1 MGAGRRALGLAAVG
15 LLGLG
20 LTTVG
25 VAGCSGSA
33 PDESAGDVVRMWV
46 GPERVDCV
54 GVAPMECLQVA
65 YAEDAEPQLFY
76 DEIAGFEHQEGTAY
90 VLDVRVDEVADPPAD
105 ASSLT
110 YTLVTVVS
118 ETPA

>member
-1 MGAGRRALGLAAVG
+1 MGASRRALWLAAVG
-15 LLGLG
+15 LVSLGL
-20 LTTVG
+20 
-25 VAGCSGSA
+25 VACSGSA
-33 PDESAGDVVRMWV
+33 PDESAGESTGDVVRMWV